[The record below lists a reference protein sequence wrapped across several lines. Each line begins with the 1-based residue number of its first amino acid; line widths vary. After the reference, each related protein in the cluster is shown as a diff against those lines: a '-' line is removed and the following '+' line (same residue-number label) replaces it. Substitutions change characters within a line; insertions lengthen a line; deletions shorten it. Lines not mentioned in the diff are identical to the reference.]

1 MPGSPWFWFVGGRF
15 DWDKF
20 ESWDQRFSGQTGP
33 GYHLIENDKFK
44 LDLLGGLGTRKE
56 WGSKNDSWLFEGS
69 AGLDF
74 EYTIT
79 ERQSLEFDITYFFVL
94 DDLDDYRTRSTGNWR
109 YALSDDLHLS
119 LLVGYSW
126 ELQSIVDPGDEHYD
140 LRFFIGVQYAF

>member
-1 MPGSPWFWFVGGRF
+1 
-15 DWDKF
+15 
-20 ESWDQRFSGQTGP
+20 
-33 GYHLIENDKFK
+33 
-44 LDLLGGLGTRKE
+44 
-56 WGSKNDSWLFEGS
+56 
-69 AGLDF
+69 
-74 EYTIT
+74 
-79 ERQSLEFDITYFFVL
+79 VL